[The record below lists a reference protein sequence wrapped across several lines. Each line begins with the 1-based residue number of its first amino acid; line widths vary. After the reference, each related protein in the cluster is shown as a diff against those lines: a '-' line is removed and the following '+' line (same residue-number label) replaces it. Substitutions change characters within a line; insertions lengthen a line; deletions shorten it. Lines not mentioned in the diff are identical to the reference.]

1 MKGSASNLRL
11 QVSVARP
18 ASEAQRHVGRSS
30 ALGVLWVNRA
40 VMRFGI
46 GAATGVFGIA
56 LIAVGA
62 RAQTGSTA
70 NPPDASTPQWKILR
84 SIQDFGGLNAYAE
97 QNAALPAA
105 PANRVVFLG
114 DSITELW
121 GTKSPFFPGQPYLNR
136 GIAGQTTAQMLIRF
150 RQDVIDL
157 KPAAVIIQGGLA
169 DIAGFTGP
177 SSLVAIQNNLRS
189 MAELASLHHISP
201 ILVGEPPAADYPGR
215 TGPEPVTQI
224 VALNKW
230 VARYCASSHF
240 TFLDYYSALV
250 GSNGQMK
257 EGVSDDGVHPNEKG
271 YSILK
276 PLAEKAIADALKKR
290 AASNAK

>member
-1 MKGSASNLRL
+1 MPTMTFRIRRL
-11 QVSVARP
+11 VF
-18 ASEAQRHVGRSS
+18 
-30 ALGVLWVNRA
+30 LW
-40 VMRFGI
+40 
-46 GAATGVFGIA
+46 IA
-56 LIAVGA
+56 LFAVGA
-62 RAQTGSTA
+62 RAQTGSTS
-70 NPPDASTPQWKILR
+70 NPATASTPQWEILR
-84 SIQDFGGLNAYAE
+84 GIRDFGGLNVYAE
-97 QNAALPAA
+97 ENAALPAA

-121 GTKSPFFPGQPYLNR
+121 GKKSPFFPGAPYLNR

-157 KPAAVIIQGGLA
+157 KPAVVIIQGGLA
-169 DIAGFTGP
+169 DIAGFAGP
-177 SSLVAIQNNLRS
+177 SSLEEIENNLRS
-189 MAELASLHHISP
+189 MAELASFNHISP
-201 ILVGEPPAADYPGR
+201 ILVGAPPPADYPGR

-271 YSILK
+271 YAILK
-276 PLAEKAIADALKKR
+276 PLAEKAIADALKQRAKR
-290 AASNAK
+290 APTSKAK

>member
-1 MKGSASNLRL
+1 MACRIS
-11 QVSVARP
+11 
-18 ASEAQRHVGRSS
+18 
-30 ALGVLWVNRA
+30 
-40 VMRFGI
+40 RFLY
-46 GAATGVFGIA
+46 FWIA

-62 RAQTGSTA
+62 RAQTGSSSSPA
-70 NPPDASTPQWKILR
+70 AAGMPQWQVLR
-84 SIQDFGGLNAYAE
+84 NIEDFGGLGAYAAE
-97 QNAALPAA
+97 NAALPAA

-114 DSITELW
+114 DSITEFW
-121 GTKSPFFPGQPYLNR
+121 GKKSPFFPGEPYLNR

-157 KPAAVIIQGGLA
+157 EPAVVIIQGGLA
-169 DIAGFTGP
+169 DIAGFAGP
-177 SSLVAIQNNLRS
+177 SSLVQIENNLRS
-189 MAELASLHHISP
+189 MAELASFNHIRP
-201 ILVGEPPAADYPGR
+201 ILVGEPPAADNPGR

-224 VALNKW
+224 VALNEW

-271 YSILK
+271 YAILK
-276 PLAEKAIADALKKR
+276 PLAEKAIADALKRR
-290 AASNAK
+290 AMESSASRAK